1 MSNEILSHALTL
13 AIILIVGSIVIFGGA
28 GYLWN
33 KQYIPNQANKGKLVK
48 PFGRLMSEVN
58 NYTFKEDNYTFAK
71 KSSPKVQK
79 IFSMKSLHVLL
90 LVGACVGY
98 VLTGNFLFFL
108 LFPLSFSIG
117 LTRAMKVLQER
128 TKTLTRIF
136 AIASSTIRFSA
147 GTRGKNA
154 PPVAYWNFIEV
165 KSWNPENPVDPLEMI
180 ITFPAGQG
188 PDYAAQN
195 AFDKT
200 FTQHV
205 TDEHD
210 WFVEWDLTHDQVTIK
225 SVPKLPT
232 KLLYPGSKNSA
243 WSVFP
248 VGLAKSGEASYD
260 VSTFPH
266 ALVGGP
272 SGTGKSV
279 LQRNIVF
286 HTIQHNDRWRFIGID
301 LKRVELV
308 PYNKYKKTV
317 IGVATDVAQ
326 GLEVLKYAYNQMMD
340 RYEMMEKNE
349 VTNLMEMEDPPY
361 CILLMIDEATMFL
374 GASGSKTEEGK
385 AEDMMKGEASDLVGK
400 ILRLGRAAGIHMIIA
415 MQRPDATVLRGEFK
429 ANMDV
434 RLAAGR
440 MDSTPSSML
449 LDSGEAVTL
458 PGIRGRGIIRVGGGL
473 ETFQGYF
480 AAPTW
485 IDEFILE
492 NPEIEPSTIAPGG
505 HLYTRYQ
512 EYQQSLIA
520 PASEEVENVEEE
532 EQPKKRKLA
541 LKEKIKSD
549 KPPKEKKVSAKQPDE
564 ETEKANITPAPVAV
578 AFDPNSYSEPELPEA
593 QQQLLTALATRSE
606 TVTEQ
611 PEERAVPTFFTGSD
625 TAVKQQQQ
633 DAEAEK
639 PVLKPLIEPDLD
651 LKPEDFILD
660 DFDDLDDD
668 DEDLD
673 ILLSESEPELVP
685 APEPEPEIAWASVS
699 PFGKTLA
706 KSTPAKPAAIV
717 QKPVAKQPENK
728 PVTPAAEPV
737 SAKPFTAPAK
747 PATMPV
753 KSPFPAKPAAAKP
766 ERPSAPARPGA
777 APVRPGTTP
786 VKKPTT
792 NNPFSS

>member
-13 AIILIVGSIVIFGGA
+13 AIILIVGSIVIFGGV

-48 PFGRLMSEVN
+48 PFGRLMSEIN

-71 KSSPKVQK
+71 KASPKVQK
-79 IFSMKSLHVLL
+79 LLSMKSLHVFLL
-90 LVGACVGY
+90 LGSCVGY

-117 LTRAMKVLQER
+117 ITRAMKVLQER

-165 KSWNPENPVDPLEMI
+165 KSWNPENPIDPAEMI
-180 ITFPAGQG
+180 ISFPAGQG

-195 AFDKT
+195 SFDKT

-232 KLLYPGSKNSA
+232 RLDYPGSKDYK

-248 VGLAKSGEASYD
+248 VGLAKSGIASYD
-260 VSTFPH
+260 VGTFPH

-340 RYEMMEKNE
+340 RYELMEQNE
-349 VTNLMEMEDPPY
+349 VTNLMDMEDPPY

-480 AAPTW
+480 ADPTW

-492 NPEIEPSTIAPGG
+492 NPEIEPATIAPGG

-512 EYQQSLIA
+512 EYQQALTA
-520 PASEEVENVEEE
+520 PPAEEE
-532 EQPKKRKLA
+532 GEENEPQPKKRKLA
-541 LKEKIKSD
+541 LKVKEKAD
-549 KPPKEKKVSAKQPDE
+549 KPAKVRSKKASGDDE
-564 ETEKANITPAPVAV
+564 ELEAVAV
-578 AFDPNSYSEPELPEA
+578 PSAPAFNPDDYTEPELPEA
-593 QQQLLTALATRSE
+593 QQQLLTALATRTE

-611 PEERAVPTFFTGSD
+611 PEERSVPTFFTGSD
-625 TAVKQQQQ
+625 TAAKQQQQ
-633 DAEAEK
+633 NAEAEK

-651 LKPEDFILD
+651 LKAEDFILD
-660 DFDDLDDD
+660 DFDDLDDED
-668 DEDLD
+668 DD
-673 ILLSESEPELVP
+673 ILPSEPEPQV
-685 APEPEPEIAWASVS
+685 APEPEIAWASVS
-699 PFGKTLA
+699 PFGK
-706 KSTPAKPAAIV
+706 PAKPA
-717 QKPVAKQPENK
+717 
-728 PVTPAAEPV
+728 VTKPAAPAPASVAIEKPKAAPKESV
-737 SAKPFTAPAK
+737 PAKPFAAPSK
-747 PATMPV
+747 PAVTPV

-766 ERPSAPARPGA
+766 ERPSLPARPGA
-777 APVRPGTTP
+777 APVRPGAPTP